1 MMEGLPRQPD
11 TPMHTTEPMSQR
23 RRRQLAAGVALVMVG
38 TIGAISITLLGSP
51 PHPTISTCTV
61 TSGSGR
67 APYAFTPDQ
76 AQNATIIAAVGIQR
90 GMPDHA
96 VTIALATALQESH
109 LMNLPY
115 GDRDSLG
122 LFQQRPSQGW
132 GTSSQILD
140 PTYAATA
147 FYEHLAQLPG
157 WESMPVTEAAQL
169 VQGSATPNAYAQWES
184 ESRALAIATTGER
197 PAGLSCQLSGFGG
210 AKPSSAALAT
220 AVATELGPHALAAPP
235 STKAGWQFA
244 AWAVA
249 HAYNYNLTSV
259 SYRGQQWSWNST
271 ATTWAAVPVTTS
283 VVTSAQ

>member
-1 MMEGLPRQPD
+1 
-11 TPMHTTEPMSQR
+11 MHATEPMSQR
-23 RRRQLAAGVALVMVG
+23 RRRQLAAGVALLVAG
-38 TIGAISITLLGSP
+38 AIGATSISLLGSQ

-61 TSGSGR
+61 ASGSGS
-67 APYAFTPDQ
+67 ATYTFTPDQ
-76 AQNATIIAAVGIQR
+76 AQNATIIAAVGIRR

-147 FYEHLAQLPG
+147 FYDHLAQLSG

-184 ESRALAIATTGER
+184 EARALAIATTGER
-197 PAGLSCQLSGFGG
+197 PAGLTCQLGGFGG

-220 AVATELGPHALAAPP
+220 AVATELGPDALARPP

-249 HAYNYNLTSV
+249 HAYNYHLTSV
-259 SYRGQQWSWNST
+259 SYSGQQWSWNST
-271 ATTWAAVPVTTS
+271 ATTWAPAPVTAS
-283 VVTSAQ
+283 VVTTAQ